1 MSDPNATAYTY
12 NEADN
17 TEERPV
23 APGSEEP
30 LRTPRAFIPGVP
42 LRDLTVAD
50 VEALP
55 AWLHRSVATSPLYKA
70 TSDAPRAPEEPPDP
84 DAPAEEP
91 RPRPRRRSASE
102 ADATSK
108 EG

>member
-1 MSDPNATAYTY
+1 MSDPDAIAYTY

-17 TEERPV
+17 TEERPN
-23 APGSEEP
+23 PIRDEPP
-30 LRTPRAFIPGVP
+30 LRVPIAYIPGVP

-55 AWLHRSVATSPLYKA
+55 EHLHRSVAASPLFKV
-70 TSDAPRAPEEPPDP
+70 TSDAPKAPEEPPDP
-84 DAPAEEP
+84 DAPAEDAA
-91 RPRPRRRSASE
+91 PRRRSRAK
-102 ADATSK
+102 ADDTTK